1 MRVDFNSVREEVING
16 FKGGKGSIALKML
29 NKKDVTFISARLA
42 PGSSVGMHKHLT
54 DSETIYILSGKG
66 KTICDSET
74 EVLSAGSVT
83 FCPVGCSH
91 CLINEGDDDLE
102 FFAVIPKQI

>member
-1 MRVDFNSVREEVING
+1 MRIDFDGIKSETIEG
-16 FKGGKGSIALKML
+16 FHGGKGSITI
-29 NKKDVTFISARLA
+29 KKIVKNNVAFIRAKLHPA
-42 PGSSVGMHKHLT
+42 SSVGMHKHLT

>member
-1 MRVDFNSVREEVING
+1 MRIDFNGINEETINS
-16 FKGGKGSIALKML
+16 FHGGKGSITLKKTTK
-29 NKKDVTFISARLA
+29 NNVTFISAKLH
-42 PGSSVGMHKHLT
+42 PFSSVGMHKHLT

-66 KTICDSET
+66 KTVCDSET
-74 EVLSAGSVT
+74 EVLKAGSVT

-91 CLINEGDDDLE
+91 TLINDGEEDLV

>member
-29 NKKDVTFISARLA
+29 NKKDVTFISAKLA

-66 KTICDSET
+66 KTICDGET
-74 EVLSAGSVT
+74 EMLTAGSIT
-83 FCPVGCSH
+83 FCPVGCTH
-91 CLINEGDDDLE
+91 CLINDGDEDLV
-102 FFAVIPKQI
+102 FLGIVPKIL